1 MHRRTLA
8 VVALLLLGV
17 AGLAVAGLTTP
28 GSDTELTAA
37 WISETGRETTSN
49 HHAPAVGRVDG
60 RGMVY
65 APVSGP
71 ARTPTCAL
79 VGLDGTTGT
88 VRWTDHVP
96 TANCTIHSVADPTLA
111 DFDDDGVQEVVA
123 ATIQRVVMAHHPLTG
138 DVEFRQALASYGYT
152 RPVVAD
158 LTPDDGTEIVVVD
171 ARGTVFAFRANGTTA
186 WSRSF
191 SATTWAQPAVADFD
205 GDDKPEVA
213 VATGDTAELHVLS
226 GDGSSQWETHRSLD
240 GSVTW
245 MTAGEMDGDG
255 AVEIAVATT
264 NGTVVAFD
272 GRTGDRAWTRG
283 FGAYAAVNALG
294 DGDGDGRPE
303 LYTVARDARLRSLDA
318 ATGRTE
324 WTTTLT
330 TSDVQMTPPPAIGDV
345 DGDGGTEVVAVTNDG
360 IVSVVDAG
368 SGRVAGSYEREA
380 RIYTEPRLA
389 DVDGDGDDEAFVIY
403 ADGRVVA
410 FDPART

>member
-1 MHRRTLA
+1 
-8 VVALLLLGV
+8 
-17 AGLAVAGLTTP
+17 
-28 GSDTELTAA
+28 
-37 WISETGRETTSN
+37 
-49 HHAPAVGRVDG
+49 
-60 RGMVY
+60 
-65 APVSGP
+65 
-71 ARTPTCAL
+71 
-79 VGLDGTTGT
+79 
-88 VRWTDHVP
+88 
-96 TANCTIHSVADPTLA
+96 
-111 DFDDDGVQEVVA
+111 
-123 ATIQRVVMAHHPLTG
+123 MAHHPLTG

-158 LTPDDGTEIVVVD
+158 LTPDGGAEIVVVD

-186 WSRSF
+186 WSKSF

-360 IVSVVDAG
+360 IVSVVDAE